1 MKSYLLVI
9 SFVCFL
15 FPQKSKSQV
24 AFSQSIGKYK
34 DMAQLEELYKDYGSL
49 LIINNFIFQIPC
61 ECSPCRNLG
70 GGSDDRNLGGSSD
83 DRNLGGDSDDR
94 NLGGDSD
101 ERNLGGG
108 SDDRNLGGNSDE
120 RNLGGSSDDRNLG
133 GNSDD
138 RNLGGDSDE
147 RNLGG
152 GSDDR
157 NLGGNSDD
165 RKLGGGSDDRNLGG
179 DSDDRDMK
187 GQITQFSCKKT
198 SKTKNEFTLLGINP
212 NSTVKIFNGVDIK
225 EVKADKVKL

>member
-108 SDDRNLGGNSDE
+108 SDDRNLGGNSD
-120 RNLGGSSDDRNLG
+120 
-133 GNSDD
+133 
-138 RNLGGDSDE
+138 
-147 RNLGG
+147 
-152 GSDDR
+152 
-157 NLGGNSDD
+157 D

>member
-94 NLGGDSD
+94 
-101 ERNLGGG
+101 
-108 SDDRNLGGNSDE
+108 
-120 RNLGGSSDDRNLG
+120 
-133 GNSDD
+133 
-138 RNLGGDSDE
+138 
-147 RNLGG
+147 
-152 GSDDR
+152 
-157 NLGGNSDD
+157 
-165 RKLGGGSDDRNLGG
+165 KLGGGSDDRNLGG